1 MSQLY
6 AVLATYKY
14 FQDVNLVDKSGV
26 VLHFL
31 FLDGLNGEL
40 LMTLS
45 VLSQI
50 NDSKTAIGQFLL
62 EGIDLFDV
70 SLGGVDEVLR
80 LVLCA

>member
-1 MSQLY
+1 
-6 AVLATYKY
+6 
-14 FQDVNLVDKSGV
+14 
-26 VLHFL
+26 
-31 FLDGLNGEL
+31 
-40 LMTLS
+40 MTLS

-62 EGIDLFDV
+62 EGVDLFDV